1 MEILKK
7 TYEILPKE
15 FRFKVILI
23 FLSSLLVVF
32 LEVLSIALILPLV
45 SILINPNGLSFL
57 NKYFNFDDLISILD
71 KGDIIIYG
79 VSIFVLLIFLK
90 VIALILLNIYKT
102 NFYYRVRIK
111 MTNLLYQKYLNA
123 DYLFHIYN
131 NSSVLI
137 TNIHGEIGLFVK
149 KILSVF
155 SDIFLDMIL
164 FLFLLTILLNIRVYE
179 TLIALGSFII
189 FILLYYYIIKKRLDY
204 WGKERQKKD
213 RLKLKHVQQS
223 LLGIKEVKLYLKEAF
238 FENTLSNIIK
248 KREDISRKLA
258 YISPLPRYILEI
270 GTVFFILIFT
280 VFFTKN
286 NNNDDISLLL
296 PEFALYFASFLRML
310 PIFIKLINNL
320 QTLKYGFP
328 VVKTLHAEFKKEQK
342 PNTINDT
349 SHDEISFKKNIKF
362 QNVSFKYPNKF
373 ELILENVNL
382 EFGQGK
388 IIGIIGSTGSGK
400 TTFLNLLT
408 SLISP
413 TNGKILCDDINIS
426 EESRNWKKKISYVT
440 QKTFLTDD
448 TIKSN
453 IIFGDETEYNENKF
467 EEAIKFSN
475 LDKFIKNLPD
485 GINTIVGESGT
496 QLSGGQIQ
504 RVSIARALYN
514 SPEILVFDEA
524 TNSLDENTEKNII
537 SEILSLKGKC
547 TIFLVTHNKKLTT
560 NCDEKYL
567 VDKKNIIKI

>member
-342 PNTINDT
+342 SNTINDT
-349 SHDEISFKKNIKF
+349 THDEISFRKNIKF

-426 EESRNWKKKISYVT
+426 EESRNWKKK
-440 QKTFLTDD
+440 
-448 TIKSN
+448 N
-453 IIFGDETEYNENKF
+453 
-467 EEAIKFSN
+467 
-475 LDKFIKNLPD
+475 
-485 GINTIVGESGT
+485 
-496 QLSGGQIQ
+496 
-504 RVSIARALYN
+504 
-514 SPEILVFDEA
+514 
-524 TNSLDENTEKNII
+524 
-537 SEILSLKGKC
+537 
-547 TIFLVTHNKKLTT
+547 
-560 NCDEKYL
+560 
-567 VDKKNIIKI
+567 

>member
-23 FLSSLLVVF
+23 FLSSFLVVI

-45 SILINPNGLSFL
+45 TILINPDGLSFL
-57 NKYFNFDDLISILD
+57 NKYFNFDDLISLLD
-71 KGDIIIYG
+71 KGDFIIYG

-90 VIALILLNIYKT
+90 VIALLLLNIYKT
-102 NFYYRVRIK
+102 NFYYNVRIK
-111 MTNLLYQKYLNA
+111 MTSLLYQKYLNA

-137 TNIHGEIGLFVK
+137 TNINGEIGMFVK
-149 KILSVF
+149 KILAVF
-155 SDIFLDMIL
+155 SDIFLDIIL

-179 TLIALGSFII
+179 TLIALCSFTI
-189 FILLYYYIIKKRLDY
+189 FILLYYNIIKKKLDY

-213 RLKLKHVQQS
+213 RLKLKYVQQS

-238 FENTLSNIIK
+238 FENTLSNIVK
-248 KREDISRKLA
+248 KREDISRKIA
-258 YISPLPRYILEI
+258 YISPLPRYLLEI

-286 NNNDDISLLL
+286 NNDLSLLL

-320 QTLKYGFP
+320 QTLKFGFP

-342 PNTINDT
+342 LNTINDINQE
-349 SHDEISFKKNIKF
+349 EISFKKSIKF
-362 QNVSFKYPNKF
+362 QDVSFKYPNKSD
-373 ELILENVNL
+373 LILENVNL

-408 SLISP
+408 NLISP
-413 TNGKILCDDINIS
+413 TNGDIFCDGIKVSKKN
-426 EESRNWKKKISYVT
+426 RNWKKKISYVT
-440 QKTFLTDD
+440 QKTFLMDD
-448 TIKSN
+448 TIKNN
-453 IIFGDETEYNENKF
+453 IIFGYETEYNENKF

-475 LDKFIKNLPD
+475 LDKFIKNLPN
-485 GINTIVGESGT
+485 GINTIVGENGT
-496 QLSGGQIQ
+496 QISGGQIQ
-504 RVSIARALYN
+504 RISIARALYN
-514 SPEILVFDEA
+514 SPEILVLDEA

-537 SEILSLKGKC
+537 NEILLLKDKC
-547 TIFLVTHNKKLTT
+547 TIFLVTHNKKLTA

>member
-1 MEILKK
+1 MNILKK

-23 FLSSLLVVF
+23 FLSSFFVVI

-45 SILINPNGLSFL
+45 TILINPAGLSFL
-57 NKYFNFDDLISILD
+57 NKYFNFDGLISLLD
-71 KGDIIIYG
+71 KGDVIIYG

-102 NFYYRVRIK
+102 NFYYNVRIK
-111 MTNLLYQKYLNA
+111 MTSLLYQKYLNA

-137 TNIHGEIGLFVK
+137 TNIHGEIGMFVK
-149 KILSVF
+149 KILAVF
-155 SDIFLDMIL
+155 SDIFLDIIL

-179 TLIALGSFII
+179 TLIALFTFTI
-189 FILLYYYIIKKRLDY
+189 FILLYYNIIKKRLDY

-213 RLKLKHVQQS
+213 RLKLKYVQQS

-248 KREDISRKLA
+248 KREDISRKIA
-258 YISPLPRYILEI
+258 YISPLPRYLLEI

-286 NNNDDISLLL
+286 NNDLSLLL

-320 QTLKYGFP
+320 QTLKFGFP

-342 PNTINDT
+342 LNTINNINQE
-349 SHDEISFKKNIKF
+349 EISFKKSIKF
-362 QNVSFKYPNKF
+362 QDVSFKYPNKSD
-373 ELILENVNL
+373 LILENVNL

-413 TNGKILCDDINIS
+413 TIGDIFCDGIKIS
-426 EESRNWKKKISYVT
+426 EKNRNWKKKISYVT
-440 QKTFLTDD
+440 QKTFLMDD
-448 TIKSN
+448 TIKNN
-453 IIFGDETEYNENKF
+453 IIFGYETEYNERKF

-475 LDKFIKNLPD
+475 LDKFIRNLPN
-485 GINTIVGESGT
+485 GINTIVGENGT
-496 QLSGGQIQ
+496 QMSGGQIQ
-504 RVSIARALYN
+504 RISIARALYN

-537 SEILSLKGKC
+537 NEILLLKDKC
-547 TIFLVTHNKKLTT
+547 TIFLVTHNKNLTA

-567 VDKKNIIKI
+567 VDKKNITKI

>member
-1 MEILKK
+1 MNILKK

-23 FLSSLLVVF
+23 FLSSFFVVI
-32 LEVLSIALILPLV
+32 LEVLSIALILPLAT
-45 SILINPNGLSFL
+45 ILINPEGLSFL
-57 NKYFNFDDLISILD
+57 NEYFNFDNLISLLD
-71 KGDIIIYG
+71 KGDVIIYG

-102 NFYYRVRIK
+102 NFYYNVRIK
-111 MTNLLYQKYLNA
+111 MTSLLYQKYLNA

-137 TNIHGEIGLFVK
+137 TNIHGEIGMFVK
-149 KILSVF
+149 KILAVF
-155 SDIFLDMIL
+155 SDIFLDIIL

-179 TLIALGSFII
+179 TLIALFTFTI
-189 FILLYYYIIKKRLDY
+189 FILLYYNIIKKRLDY

-213 RLKLKHVQQS
+213 RLKLKYVQQS

-248 KREDISRKLA
+248 KREDISRKIA
-258 YISPLPRYILEI
+258 YISPLPRYLLEI

-286 NNNDDISLLL
+286 NNDLSLLL

-320 QTLKYGFP
+320 QTLKFGFP

-342 PNTINDT
+342 LNTINDINQE
-349 SHDEISFKKNIKF
+349 EISFKKSIKF
-362 QNVSFKYPNKF
+362 QNVSFKYPNKSD
-373 ELILENVNL
+373 LILENVNL

-408 SLISP
+408 NLISP
-413 TNGKILCDDINIS
+413 TNGDIFCDGIKIS
-426 EESRNWKKKISYVT
+426 EKNRNWKKKISYVT

-453 IIFGDETEYNENKF
+453 IIFGDETEYNESKF

-475 LDKFIKNLPD
+475 LDKFIRNLPN
-485 GINTIVGESGT
+485 GINTIVGENGT
-496 QLSGGQIQ
+496 QMSGGQIQ
-504 RVSIARALYN
+504 RISIARALYN

-537 SEILSLKGKC
+537 NEILSLKDKC
-547 TIFLVTHNKKLTT
+547 TIFLVTHNKKLTA

-567 VDKKNIIKI
+567 VDKKNITKI